1 MKLKGFG
8 VEIELMAASL
18 NIYCL
23 EHQGSADLFLISLG
37 LATIV
42 VPILNSN

>member
-8 VEIELMAASL
+8 VEIELMAASI

-23 EHQGSADLFLISLG
+23 EHQISLG